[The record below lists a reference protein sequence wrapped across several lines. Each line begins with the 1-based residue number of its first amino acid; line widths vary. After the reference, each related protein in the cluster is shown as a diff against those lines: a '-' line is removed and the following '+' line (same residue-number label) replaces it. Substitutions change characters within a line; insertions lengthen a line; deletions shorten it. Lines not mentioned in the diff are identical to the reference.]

1 MATRMK
7 MSVGCTAFHRVA
19 ADNDM
24 PASDV
29 GTSEANLQGLGG
41 SGDWQ
46 IDADNNVTVSTKHQ
60 VVDTTEAVAS
70 SGSEACGNFLYIKNT
85 GYTSATK
92 DTAVAA
98 DSYITVGIG
107 GNYADGGFKLY
118 SGQAVCLPGVDAGS
132 GNTLDTI
139 KLDSSVAATY
149 VEIFCA

>member
-29 GTSEANLQGLGG
+29 GTNETNLQGLGG

-70 SGSEACGNFLYIKNT
+70 SGSEACGNFLFWTSCVLARSRCRFRKHF
-85 GYTSATK
+85 GYYK
-92 DTAVAA
+92 
-98 DSYITVGIG
+98 IR
-107 GNYADGGFKLY
+107 
-118 SGQAVCLPGVDAGS
+118 
-132 GNTLDTI
+132 
-139 KLDSSVAATY
+139 
-149 VEIFCA
+149 

>member
-46 IDADNNVTVSTKHQ
+46 IDGDNNVTIGTAHAVFNE
-60 VVDTTEAVAS
+60 TESAIG
-70 SGSEACGNFLYIKNT
+70 SGACTNFLYIKNT

-92 DTAVAA
+92 DTAVDAA
-98 DSYITVGIG
+98 SFITVGLG
-107 GNYADGGFKLY
+107 GNYDAVAGFKLY
-118 SGQAVCLPGVDAGS
+118 PGQAIMLPGPGDACDDLAD
-132 GNTLDTI
+132 NDI
-139 KLDSSVAATY
+139 DSSVAATY
-149 VEIFCA
+149 VEIFYS

>member
-46 IDADNNVTVSTKHQ
+46 IDGDNNVTVSTKHQ
-60 VVDTTEAVAS
+60 VVDETDAAAS
-70 SGSEACGNFLYIKNT
+70 TGSEACGNFLYIKNT

-92 DTAVAA
+92 ETAVAA
-98 DSYITVGIG
+98 GSWITVGLG
-107 GNYADGGFKLY
+107 AVYTSGGFKLY
-118 SGQAVCLPGVDAGS
+118 AGQAIMLPGVDGGA

-139 KLDSSVAATY
+139 FLDSSVAATY
-149 VEIFCA
+149 VEVFCN